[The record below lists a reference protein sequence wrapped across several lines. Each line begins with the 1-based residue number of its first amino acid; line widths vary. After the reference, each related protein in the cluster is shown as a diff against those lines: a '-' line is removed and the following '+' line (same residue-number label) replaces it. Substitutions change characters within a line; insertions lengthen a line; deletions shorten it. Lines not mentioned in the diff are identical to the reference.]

1 MLRICDFNS
10 FYSPKGGGIRHYHE
24 RKLEFFASRKD
35 ASYALIVLGDEDR
48 LDRFGRARR
57 YTIQGGRISQT
68 SDYRWTANTAKL
80 RRIFRAE
87 MPHVIEVGAPYL
99 SPWLV
104 RLAARNIRAR
114 LVGFWH
120 ADYPSTYVSPALER
134 LGETA
139 AALGERLA
147 WRYASLTFGAY
158 DATFAASQHIVDEL
172 TKHGIGPVYR
182 TPLGVDSTQYAPRA
196 SQPNPSDPSERSI
209 LYAGRLSA
217 EKGVSVLCDAYR
229 KLLKQHP
236 ALGLTIIGEGP
247 LAPMIQ
253 RLEDIHTQV
262 KWLGYVDDRDRIAEL
277 MAEADVVV
285 TPGGHETFSLTTIE
299 ALSCGTPVV
308 CADKGAACE
317 LVKASG
323 VGSLFRAEDASDLAR
338 SIDSVLCLSAGQ
350 RSDARKKARQFV
362 LNNHQWDA
370 VLEHLLNCY
379 QQVVGSATL
388 WS

>member
-1 MLRICDFNS
+1 MLRICDFNT
-10 FYSPKGGGIRHYHE
+10 FYSPKGGGIRQYHE
-24 RKLEFFASRKD
+24 RKLDFFSSRND

-57 YTIQGGRISQT
+57 YTVRGGRLPQA
-68 SDYRWTANTAKL
+68 SDYRWTANTGKL

-104 RLAARNIRAR
+104 RLAARHIRAR

-120 ADYPSTYVSPALER
+120 ADYPSTYVAPALVR
-134 LGETA
+134 LGEKA
-139 AALGERLA
+139 AVMGERLA
-147 WRYASLTFGAY
+147 WRYAALTFGAF

-182 TPLGVDSTQYAPRA
+182 TPLGVDSTQYAPKPA
-196 SQPNPSDPSERSI
+196 QPAPSALSRRSV
-209 LYAGRLSA
+209 LYVGRLSA

-236 ALGLTIIGEGP
+236 GLGLTFIGEGP
-247 LAPMIQ
+247 LAPMIH

-262 KWLGYVDDRDRIAEL
+262 EWLGYVDDRDRIAEL

-308 CADKGAACE
+308 CADQGAACE

-323 VGSLFRAEDASDLAR
+323 VGSLFQTQNADDLAR
-338 SIDSVLCLSAGQ
+338 SIDSVLSLSPAERQ
-350 RSDARKKARQFV
+350 EARTKARQYV
-362 LNNHQWDA
+362 LENHQWDA

-379 QQVVGSATL
+379 QQVVGSAAL